1 MKCSWIKDINSKE
14 HLLHPLAVNSASW
27 LIPDS
32 MVFTMCPGPPWEK
45 MTYMVFGAALTRSW
59 QKGFT
64 NISVGMIWKGL
75 VGSLQDLDGFG
86 ANWHMSQYHFGMI
99 SPVWF
104 CDWNEDEP
112 TIGWQGGVGQ
122 KLQHFLNLSVQ
133 KVTEKFK
140 DQERKYS
147 QVHNL
152 SDIIVHM
159 LWKRVLEKFSI
170 LFHFSCCICL
180 RQKKSVQQRAS
191 Q

>member
-1 MKCSWIKDINSKE
+1 
-14 HLLHPLAVNSASW
+14 
-27 LIPDS
+27 

-59 QKGFT
+59 HKGFT
-64 NISVGMIWKGL
+64 NNSVGMIWKGL

-86 ANWHMSQYHFGMI
+86 WIWCELEYESGSLWCDFSCMILWLEWRWTNNRLARRCWAKVAAFLKFECSKSQ
-99 SPVWF
+99 
-104 CDWNEDEP
+104 
-112 TIGWQGGVGQ
+112 
-122 KLQHFLNLSVQ
+122 
-133 KVTEKFK
+133 KFK

-152 SDIIVHM
+152 SDIFVHM
-159 LWKRVLEKFSI
+159 LYKRVLEKFSI
-170 LFHFSCCICL
+170 LFHFSCCIFL